1 MAADIAA
8 RSSLAP
14 HDMRHEL
21 SAPRSFES
29 PLKNRGSYA
38 DQSEPSSYSTHPRHP
53 SDLSRNQMQQLAS
66 ATAAA
71 THAASAGSI
80 TSAGGGAAVA
90 IRWIRGPNLGGDPTG
105 KVNLA
110 LNSDTG
116 EVLVVKSVSI
126 SSLPKT
132 MRQLEN
138 EQAILEELRTC
149 PRVVRLLGS
158 AWESDPASGARVKNL
173 FLEYVSAGSVLDI
186 MGTFGC
192 CGRDNG
198 GGGGGCGGLPEALVR
213 KYARGIAEGLAELH
227 ARGMVHCDVKAANVL
242 VAGGK
247 GETKL
252 CGLGVAMR
260 AGEAAQRI
268 ARKQRLQGTYG
279 WMAPEVVRQEDQGF
293 ASDVWSFG
301 CTVIE
306 MATGSPPWTGQ
317 LPPAGI
323 IDGEYMADPSPDAL
337 LHAIGYSNAAP
348 AIPAHLSAEAVGF
361 LRRCLERDP
370 ARRPSAAQLL
380 EHLFL
385 RASALCSA
393 GAAPAAYPMAQQNAR
408 PPSGGRGSGTRR
420 NEESAGLRAGAGES
434 WARQGAGG
442 RATGADDFYSEGRE
456 RGECEWEEEAAE
468 AEEAEEEMEGYGWE
482 DIGVSFGPSGAE
494 GIPASGHLNP
504 SSGSG
509 GLDPTVRRR
518 VGAGS
523 GGISGGNSGGNSP
536 GRLVSQGSL
545 PPGGNQLPPLRKSP
559 LQRSQSQPGQVILAN
574 AGGVSN
580 SSNCNN
586 SQPSRP
592 ASQKPMP
599 QAPPSYAP
607 PPMQSAPANQPMPPM
622 PAANLP
628 PAPAPLFHPSGIRM
642 GPLMRQISK
651 DQLALRA
658 AMAAAETGGGLGGNQ
673 DRGGG
678 NQERSGNQERGGN
691 SYGQGHAASS
701 SMPVPPLP
709 GRVGVGRASHQRGSS
724 GMLPGASAAQI
735 SECQHNGSGIS
746 SEFGGLDSVSGRG
759 GSSMGAGGGGQGIKS
774 CLRRTSSCVPGDSG
788 GNDVGASLGRGVG
801 GRGGEGGLQRMG
813 SLTQAKKTV
822 AFGAN

>member
-14 HDMRHEL
+14 HHMRHEL

-38 DQSEPSSYSTHPRHP
+38 DQSESSSYTTHPRHP
-53 SDLSRNQMQQLAS
+53 SDLSRHQMQQLS
-66 ATAAA
+66 AC
-71 THAASAGSI
+71 
-80 TSAGGGAAVA
+80 GGAAAA
-90 IRWIRGPNLGGDPTG
+90 IRWIRGPSLGGDPAG

-126 SSLPKT
+126 NSLPKT

-158 AWESDPASGARVKNL
+158 AWESEPASGARVKNL

-192 CGRDNG
+192 CGGDSGGG

-227 ARGMVHCDVKAANVL
+227 ARGIVHCDVKAANVL
-242 VAGGK
+242 VAGGE

-317 LPPAGI
+317 LPPAGN
-323 IDGEYMADPSPDAL
+323 IDGEYIADPSPDAL
-337 LHAIGYSNAAP
+337 VHAIGYSNAAP

-380 EHLFL
+380 EHPFL
-385 RASALCSA
+385 RASAFSSA
-393 GAAPAAYPMAQQNAR
+393 GAAPAAYPLAQQAAR
-408 PPSGGRGSGTRR
+408 PPSGGRGSGARR
-420 NEESAGLRAGAGES
+420 NEDSAGPRAGGGGS
-434 WARQGAGG
+434 WAHQGAGG
-442 RATGADDFYSEGRE
+442 GAKGADEFYNEGRV
-456 RGECEWEEEAAE
+456 RGECEWEEADAAAE
-468 AEEAEEEMEGYGWE
+468 EEEMEEYGWE

-494 GIPASGHLNP
+494 GIISSGPMQP
-504 SSGSG
+504 SSGFG

-523 GGISGGNSGGNSP
+523 GGISSGNSGGDSP

-574 AGGVSN
+574 TGGGGN

-599 QAPPSYAP
+599 QAPPPYAP
-607 PPMQSAPANQPMPPM
+607 PPMPSAAANQPMPPM
-622 PAANLP
+622 PPMPATNLP

-673 DRGGG
+673 DRGG

-691 SYGQGHAASS
+691 SYGQGHTAPSAT
-701 SMPVPPLP
+701 PVPPLP
-709 GRVGVGRASHQRGSS
+709 GRVGLGRASHQRSSSVQDSARSGSS
-724 GMLPGASAAQI
+724 L
-735 SECQHNGSGIS
+735 
-746 SEFGGLDSVSGRG
+746 
-759 GSSMGAGGGGQGIKS
+759 GGGGQGIKS

-788 GNDVGASLGRGVG
+788 GGNDVGGSLGRGVG
-801 GRGGEGGLQRMG
+801 GRGGESGLQRMG